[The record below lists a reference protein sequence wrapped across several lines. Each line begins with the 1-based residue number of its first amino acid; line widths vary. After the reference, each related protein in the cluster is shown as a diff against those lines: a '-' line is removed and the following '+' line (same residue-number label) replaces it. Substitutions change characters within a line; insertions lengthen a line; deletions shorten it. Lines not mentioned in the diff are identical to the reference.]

1 MEHGLPNKRN
11 EPISTGKEAL
21 LTLSPQRSSDHQHQ
35 HHHSPLQQESP
46 RGGDLLLTLEQQQ
59 QDGSSTKANNGD
71 SPESGSL
78 YSDEIPSGYNSGEQY
93 DTLSTGYMSGEA
105 YELPETRL
113 ELHKPA
119 LDIIEECLQPLD
131 GRNDD
136 SDANIFVLP
145 FPVGGHHD
153 KDKDNASLCSSSTS
167 SDEPGGNAAAAGAI
181 SNKSTD
187 GSCGTAHYIDV
198 DLGGTSS
205 LPARSPGSF
214 GSKSKFR
221 KTVNMLTIPMETA
234 AATLSVGADFDP
246 GESSDAGAATGGY
259 RAVPSDTDT
268 SAFESDANAIGLLSS
283 SQDYGD
289 GGGDGE
295 SDAGIVIGSGEN
307 QLVHASVRTKTK
319 AERMAA
325 RKARRMRRHDEEW
338 FNANDSKYWVA
349 ARQACFW
356 LSVVFMICSTF
367 TAGVLIYLMPRQCD
381 PPHHWYQ
388 GKVMM
393 NISPDVKDGKIHLDN
408 LIATDLTHYVSLG
421 VQTFHLRNLS
431 SAPTD
436 SLLRTEYPRTFGGH
450 NTTELEKMLRSFL
463 DVTHRLNRTV
473 MTHVRIVGRKSELE
487 KGFMTVDLEYAVAK
501 VIEFWANLEVDG
513 LFLDGLEHFAGDP
526 FIASSIKK
534 WDDVFAKYGPGGG
547 RNRRILMTSY
557 RFAHELAV
565 RGNEG
570 SNEAITHFQLL
581 DAELELATQSNNI
594 SALSERVMNIS
605 TWDAIEG
612 RPWINWNLESND
624 GEVAVTKAHLAFQF
638 FMPGTVSVDSTDITS
653 NDMYA
658 NSTIADKG
666 SLDQLSRV
674 RAVAVPIFMNG
685 NYRRCDCDPTGFE
698 KETNL
703 AMRAAG
709 ADLVQMERF
718 YSRRNRYL
726 LVANFGSSG
735 AGLQAV
741 ADMYSA
747 GELLVD
753 TTGDLEVGVQQDID
767 EVVLQPGHALV
778 FKLPK

>member
-1 MEHGLPNKRN
+1 MEHGLPDEKN
-11 EPISTGKEAL
+11 EPISAGDEAL
-21 LTLSPQRSSDHQHQ
+21 LTLSPPGSNDHQHQ
-35 HHHSPLQQESP
+35 PHHGLLQQESP
-46 RGGDLLLTLEQQQ
+46 GGGDLLLSLEQHQ
-59 QDGSSTKANNGD
+59 QDGSSTKGNNGD

-105 YELPETRL
+105 YEVPESRL

-119 LDIIEECLQPLD
+119 LDIIDECLQPLD
-131 GRNDD
+131 GRKED

-145 FPVGGHHD
+145 FPVGVHQD
-153 KDKDNASLCSSSTS
+153 KDKDNVSLCSCSTS

-181 SNKSTD
+181 SNKSAD
-187 GSCGTAHYIDV
+187 GSCGTAHYVDV
-198 DLGGTSS
+198 EMGGSGGI
-205 LPARSPGSF
+205 PARSPGSF

-221 KTVNMLTIPMETA
+221 KTVNMLTIPMENA
-234 AATLSVGADFDP
+234 AATLSVGTDFDP

-283 SQDYGD
+283 SQDYRDGS
-289 GGGDGE
+289 GGGG
-295 SDAGIVIGSGEN
+295 SDVGITISGGEN
-307 QLVHASVRTKTK
+307 QLIHASVRTKTK

-338 FNANDSKYWVA
+338 FSANDSKYWVA

-356 LSVVFMICSTF
+356 LSVVFMVFSTM

-388 GKVMM
+388 GKVIM
-393 NISPDVKDGKIHLDN
+393 NISPDANDGKIHLDN
-408 LIATDLTHYVSLG
+408 LVARDLMHFVSLG

-436 SLLRTEYPRTFGGH
+436 SLLRIEYPRIFGSR
-450 NTTELEKMLRSFL
+450 NTTELEKLLRSFV
-463 DVTHRLNRTV
+463 DVAHHLNRTV
-473 MTHVRIVGRKSELE
+473 MAHVRIVGRKNELE
-487 KGFMTVDLEYAVAK
+487 KGIMTVDLDYAVAK
-501 VIEFWANLEVDG
+501 VVEFWTNLGVDG
-513 LFLDGLEHFAGDP
+513 LFLDSLEHFAGDP
-526 FIASSIKK
+526 FIASSVEK
-534 WDDVFAKYGPGGG
+534 WDDIFVKYASGNGS
-547 RNRRILMTSY
+547 NRRILMTSY
-557 RFAHELAV
+557 RFAHELSV
-565 RGNEG
+565 RGNED
-570 SNEAITHFQLL
+570 SDKAIAHFQLL
-581 DAELELATQSNNI
+581 DAELGLATQSNNI

-624 GEVAVTKAHLAFQF
+624 GEEAVTKAHLAFQF
-638 FMPGTVSVDSTDITS
+638 FMPGTVSVDSSDITS
-653 NDMYA
+653 NEVHA

-685 NYRRCDCDPTGFE
+685 NYRRCDCNPSGFE

-726 LVANFGSSG
+726 LMANFGSS
-735 AGLQAV
+735 ATDLQAV

-753 TTGDLEVGVQQDID
+753 TAGDLEVGVQLKLEHAI
-767 EVVLQPGHALV
+767 LHPGHALV
-778 FKLPK
+778 LKLPK